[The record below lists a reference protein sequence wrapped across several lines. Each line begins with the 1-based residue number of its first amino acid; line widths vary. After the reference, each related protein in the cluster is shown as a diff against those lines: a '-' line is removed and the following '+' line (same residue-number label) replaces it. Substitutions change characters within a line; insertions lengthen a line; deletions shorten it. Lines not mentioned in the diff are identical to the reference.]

1 MSISQPICRTGDR
14 RRDHRWQRS
23 RRSLVYTLAGLYL
36 FTARNTVEIV
46 ILVSGSVI
54 VFVADHFVRP
64 VLIGGAARCRSCGCC
79 SAFSAGSDVRLSGL
93 FLGPA
98 LMAALVALWR
108 EWTEAP
114 DDRADMPRQIDTAA
128 K

>member
-1 MSISQPICRTGDR
+1 LLGILG
-14 RRDHRWQRS
+14 
-23 RRSLVYTLAGLYL
+23 GLETFGFL
-36 FTARNTVEIV
+36 
-46 ILVSGSVI
+46 
-54 VFVADHFVRP
+54 
-64 VLIGGAARCRSCGCC
+64 
-79 SAFSAGSDVRLSGL
+79 GL

-114 DDRADMPRQIDTAA
+114 DDRADMPRHIDTAA